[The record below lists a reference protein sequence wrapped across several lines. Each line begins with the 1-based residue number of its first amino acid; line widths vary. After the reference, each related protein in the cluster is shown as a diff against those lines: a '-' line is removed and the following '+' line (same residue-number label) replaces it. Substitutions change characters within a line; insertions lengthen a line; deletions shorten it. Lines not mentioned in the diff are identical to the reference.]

1 MLSWSAKNQARA
13 DDSFS
18 YPMFER
24 FRSAFPSV
32 AGFSDLDDLSL
43 SIAGHAEYA
52 RGEAVSGNY
61 YAVLGVTP
69 AIGRALTDDDDRE
82 SAAPTCMISYRYW
95 DSRFARDPSIVGQKI
110 TLGGVPFALVGVEP
124 QGFFGLIPG
133 YEPAWRIPIHLFSQ
147 VTAHRLT
154 NAVLLDPG
162 NEWVRIAARVS
173 RRADAQAKLNVMF
186 RQSLPPDRGPRTLIL
201 GRGGEGLNWIRDGFR
216 EPLLVLMAAVG
227 LVLLI
232 ACANVANL
240 LLARAHSREKETS
253 TRLALGAGGARLLRQ
268 FLTESLLLAAMGGTL
283 GILLAYRAGNLLVR
297 SFNHLAVD
305 AAPDLRVLA
314 FTAAVTILTGIFF
327 GLAPAIRATR
337 VDLRPSS
344 RSTFSN
350 VLIVTQ
356 LALSL
361 VAVVGAGLYTRT
373 LQNLRAVDLGLNIHN
388 LTIFRLAPIASGYS
402 TEQSAEF
409 GRRLLARLATIPGVE
424 SVALSR
430 GGPIGGGGGNAEI
443 QVAGRSQKTRME
455 TVSAR
460 FFETMGMAVLA
471 GRGIDDRDRAG
482 APLVAVIN
490 EAMARTCFALES
502 PIGKH
507 FRARTQDYEIVGVV
521 RDSKYS
527 GMRSPA
533 PPEFFVSYPQ
543 SPKDYIVFTAEVRS
557 VGNPAAIA
565 NPIRRALAELDSNVP
580 IPEMKTEEQAVD
592 ELLGQDRLFAGL
604 SAIFGALALLLA
616 AIGLYGVRAY
626 AVARRTAEI
635 GIRMAL
641 GADRRRITKMILRET
656 GWLALLGAAIGLAAA
671 SAVTRY
677 VQAMLYG
684 IAPRDLGTFA
694 GAAALLIAVAAL
706 AGYLPARRAARVDP
720 MVALRHE

>member
-1 MLSWSAKNQARA
+1 MHGVSIFEMVLLESIFSDLRYALRMMRRAPLVTAVAVLSLGLGIGANTAIFSVLDALLLKLLPVKDPRQIAMLSWSAKNQARA

-240 LLARAHSREKETS
+240 LLARAHSREK
-253 TRLALGAGGARLLRQ
+253 
-268 FLTESLLLAAMGGTL
+268 
-283 GILLAYRAGNLLVR
+283 
-297 SFNHLAVD
+297 
-305 AAPDLRVLA
+305 
-314 FTAAVTILTGIFF
+314 
-327 GLAPAIRATR
+327 
-337 VDLRPSS
+337 
-344 RSTFSN
+344 
-350 VLIVTQ
+350 
-356 LALSL
+356 
-361 VAVVGAGLYTRT
+361 
-373 LQNLRAVDLGLNIHN
+373 
-388 LTIFRLAPIASGYS
+388 
-402 TEQSAEF
+402 
-409 GRRLLARLATIPGVE
+409 
-424 SVALSR
+424 
-430 GGPIGGGGGNAEI
+430 
-443 QVAGRSQKTRME
+443 
-455 TVSAR
+455 
-460 FFETMGMAVLA
+460 
-471 GRGIDDRDRAG
+471 
-482 APLVAVIN
+482 
-490 EAMARTCFALES
+490 
-502 PIGKH
+502 
-507 FRARTQDYEIVGVV
+507 
-521 RDSKYS
+521 
-527 GMRSPA
+527 
-533 PPEFFVSYPQ
+533 
-543 SPKDYIVFTAEVRS
+543 
-557 VGNPAAIA
+557 
-565 NPIRRALAELDSNVP
+565 
-580 IPEMKTEEQAVD
+580 
-592 ELLGQDRLFAGL
+592 
-604 SAIFGALALLLA
+604 
-616 AIGLYGVRAY
+616 
-626 AVARRTAEI
+626 
-635 GIRMAL
+635 
-641 GADRRRITKMILRET
+641 
-656 GWLALLGAAIGLAAA
+656 
-671 SAVTRY
+671 
-677 VQAMLYG
+677 
-684 IAPRDLGTFA
+684 
-694 GAAALLIAVAAL
+694 
-706 AGYLPARRAARVDP
+706 
-720 MVALRHE
+720 